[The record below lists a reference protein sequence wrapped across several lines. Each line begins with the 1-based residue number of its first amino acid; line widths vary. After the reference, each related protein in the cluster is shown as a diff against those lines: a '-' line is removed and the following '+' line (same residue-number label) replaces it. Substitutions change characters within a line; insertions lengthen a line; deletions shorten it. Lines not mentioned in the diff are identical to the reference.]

1 MRRCWRAC
9 SGLLVALVLATSA
22 VAQDPKLEAPA
33 PAASPAPAA
42 APAPEAAG
50 EWVRPETVP
59 GRADAL
65 VTRLEAMKAT
75 PAAREKLDEVQRG
88 FETLDH
94 ELDELIARVDREL
107 SGTPDLDRLEDLRRE
122 LTSSAEPLTGWHTTL
137 DAESQRVSVAL
148 DEVARE
154 VAIWS
159 TTFEQ
164 AETIDAD
171 ETVARRV
178 GATLQLLGET
188 TGALRAWRN
197 RVLALDDRLLQRRT
211 AVTNKLAGVQ
221 EAANVQRTS
230 LFIPDRPPLWR
241 TGYVDALREE
251 LPRVPESLSR
261 FGAKAF
267 DYLLSDP
274 RPFLAQLVLGAL
286 LAFLAKGAA
295 ATARRRT
302 AIAPE
307 LADATRVLE
316 RPIALATLLALLP
329 TPWLQPL
336 APRRLIQIV
345 ALIALIAVARVVA
358 HTSRETSR
366 VVLASLFGLLLLDRL
381 ALAFED
387 LPSIAQTIFLI
398 ELGVAIAISIRV
410 IRRGGLLDRGRTW
423 VRRGAK
429 VALVAFAV
437 ALVAEIEG
445 WSKLSALLGRGG
457 IVAALSAVYI
467 WAAVLGVDALLVWT
481 LNSPRWSRLLRGG
494 RVAHRLIRWGGVG
507 VWVYLVVTTLGRR
520 DVVAQALRT
529 VLDAGIS
536 IGALSVTL
544 GGVLAFALTIAAA
557 PFIARVINGVLEEG
571 IYPRAHLSRGVP
583 YALSTIVRYSVFTLA
598 FIAALAAAGVQLG
611 QLSILLGGLGVG
623 VGLGLQDFVKNFAAG
638 LTLLFERRVHVG
650 DVVQIPS
657 HQINGRVRE
666 IGMRAVV
673 VRNWDGAEVV
683 VPNMDL
689 ITGAVTNWTLS
700 DQLRRVEIPVG
711 VAYGTD
717 PERVISLLVGVAKAQ
732 ADVLKH
738 PEPQATF
745 QGFGASSLDFLLRAW
760 TDREYDRTTPLRSD
774 LALAIHAALRDAGIG
789 IPFPQQDLHLVSVS
803 PEVRSALGAK
813 DPE

>member
-1 MRRCWRAC
+1 MRRSWRAC
-9 SGLLVALVLATSA
+9 RDVLVALALATA
-22 VAQDPKLEAPA
+22 AAAQDPKPEAPA
-33 PAASPAPAA
+33 PAASPAAEA
-42 APAPEAAG
+42 AAG
-50 EWVRPETVP
+50 EWIRPEAVP

-75 PAAREKLDEVQRG
+75 PAAREKLDEIQRG
-88 FETLDH
+88 FETLEH
-94 ELDELIARVDREL
+94 ELDELAGRVDREL

-122 LTSSAEPLTGWHTTL
+122 LTSGAEPLTAWHETL
-137 DAESQRVSVAL
+137 DEEAQRVSAAL
-148 DEVARE
+148 DEVAHE
-154 VAIWS
+154 VAVWS
-159 TTFEQ
+159 TTFER
-164 AETIDAD
+164 AETLEAD

-178 GATLQLLGET
+178 GAMLQLFGET

-221 EAANVQRTS
+221 EATKVERTS
-230 LFIPDRPPLWR
+230 LFVPDRAPLWR
-241 TGYVDALREE
+241 TGYANALRQE
-251 LPRVPESLSR
+251 LPRVPES
-261 FGAKAF
+261 FAQFAEKTFA
-267 DYLLSDP
+267 YLGSDP
-274 RPFLAQLVLGAL
+274 RPILAQLVLGAM
-286 LAFLAKGAA
+286 LAFLAQRAA
-295 ATARRRT
+295 ATARRRV

-336 APRRLIQIV
+336 APRRFIQIV
-345 ALIALIAVARVVA
+345 ALVALVAVARVVS
-358 HTSRETSR
+358 HMSRDTSR

-381 ALAFED
+381 ALAVED
-387 LPSIAQTIFLI
+387 LPSVAQTIFLI

-410 IRRGGLLDRGRTW
+410 IRRGGLLGQGRGW
-423 VRRGAK
+423 VRRSAK
-429 VALVAFAV
+429 VALVTFAV
-437 ALVAEIEG
+437 ALAAEIEG

-467 WAAVLGVDALLVWT
+467 WTAVLGVDALVVWT

-507 VWVYLVVTTLGRR
+507 VWLYLVIITLGRR
-520 DVVAQALRT
+520 DVAGQALRT
-529 VLDAGIS
+529 VLDAGVS

-557 PFIARVINGVLEEG
+557 PFVARVINGVLEEG
-571 IYPRAHLSRGVP
+571 VYPHARLSRGLP
-583 YALSTIVRYSVFTLA
+583 YALSTMVRYSVFTLA

-700 DQLRRVEIPVG
+700 DQLRRIELPVG

-717 PERVISLLVGVAKAQ
+717 PERVISLLLEVANAH
-732 ADVLKH
+732 ADVLKN
-738 PEPQATF
+738 PAPQAMF
-745 QGFGASSLDFLLRAW
+745 QGFGPSSLDFLVRAW

-774 LALAIHAALRDAGIG
+774 LALAIHRVLRDAGIG
-789 IPFPQQDLHLVSVS
+789 IPFPQQDVHLVSVS
-803 PEVRSALGAK
+803 PEVRSALGTK
-813 DPE
+813 DPD